1 MLRRLVSNK
10 TSLLAK
16 RNNYAARAYS
26 AHSETEPNFLDQVQ
40 LYFGKAS
47 GLLANEYDQGLLQLI
62 NEVDCVYEFIIPHVR
77 TDKDGKR
84 KVQTIKA
91 YRAQHSH
98 HRLPT
103 KGGIRYAAD
112 VNRKEVMAL
121 ATLMTYK
128 CAVVDVPFGG
138 AKGGIAIDTG
148 SYSAE
153 EIERITRRFAAELT
167 QRGIVSP
174 ALDVPAPDYGT
185 GPREMSWFCDTYR
198 TFHPNDINANAVVT
212 GKPVSQHGIRG
223 RAEATG
229 LGVFYSV
236 REATLVDD
244 DMRKLGLTPGIKD
257 KKVVVQGFGNVG
269 YHSAMFFAT
278 NGAKVV
284 GVTER
289 DGAVYD
295 PNGLDLDDLKRYVD
309 SQREQRTGAVFRGYP
324 RAKFFANSEDLLEVN
339 CDILIPAA
347 LEGTINK
354 TNVHK
359 IQAKIIGEGAN
370 GPVTPW
376 ANDYLVK
383 QGNTIV
389 PDFFCNAGGVTV
401 SYFEWLKNL
410 GHVQFGKLTKT
421 AEEAGKKDLLN
432 TIQRLTNR
440 EITANE
446 YKLLARGSAERDF
459 VYSGLEGTMKTSF
472 ANILDISRAKKVDYR
487 TAAFISAIR
496 KIALCYHELGIW
508 P

>member
-1 MLRRLVSNK
+1 
-10 TSLLAK
+10 
-16 RNNYAARAYS
+16 
-26 AHSETEPNFLDQVQ
+26 
-40 LYFGKAS
+40 
-47 GLLANEYDQGLLQLI
+47 
-62 NEVDCVYEFIIPHVR
+62 
-77 TDKDGKR
+77 
-84 KVQTIKA
+84 
-91 YRAQHSH
+91 
-98 HRLPT
+98 
-103 KGGIRYAAD
+103 
-112 VNRKEVMAL
+112 
-121 ATLMTYK
+121 
-128 CAVVDVPFGG
+128 
-138 AKGGIAIDTG
+138 
-148 SYSAE
+148 
-153 EIERITRRFAAELT
+153 
-167 QRGIVSP
+167 
-174 ALDVPAPDYGT
+174 
-185 GPREMSWFCDTYR
+185 MSWFCDTYR

-244 DMRKLGLTPGIKD
+244 DMRRLGLTPGIKG
-257 KKVVVQGFGNVG
+257 KKIIVQGFGNVG
-269 YHSAMFFAT
+269 YHSANFFAA

-284 GVTER
+284 GIAER

-295 PNGLDLDDLKRYVD
+295 EDGLDLDDLKRYVD
-309 SQREQRTGAVFRGYP
+309 TQRAQRTGAVVRGYP
-324 RAKFFANSEDLLEVN
+324 RAKKFFANAE
-339 CDILIPAA
+339 DILEANIDILVPAA

-359 IQAKIIGEGAN
+359 IQAKIVGEGAN
-370 GPVTPW
+370 GPVTPF

-383 QGNTIV
+383 QGNVVV

-432 TIQRLTNR
+432 TIQRMTGR
-440 EITANE
+440 EINNTE
-446 YKLLARGSAERDF
+446 YNILARGSAERDF
-459 VYSGLEGTMKTSF
+459 VYSGLEGTMKTAF

-487 TAAFISAIR
+487 TAAFISSIR